1 MKLISGLFVSFR
13 SFGVDRMTK
22 VNILKTKR
30 EFLAIIERMA
40 QVAVPEKR
48 DNVLRFM
55 ATMEQEIAASRDEV
69 DESNLE

>member
-1 MKLISGLFVSFR
+1 M
-13 SFGVDRMTK
+13 DRMTK

>member
-1 MKLISGLFVSFR
+1 
-13 SFGVDRMTK
+13 VDRMTK